1 MSTDRLT
8 EILNYLSA
16 ISRDIGE
23 LRSEMRAKFSEVE
36 AKFAEMQSNFDDIR
50 SDIRHPSRKVDVIN
64 QDMPDPRASQHDLEH
79 RMDTLENKR
88 V

>member
-23 LRSEMRAKFSEVE
+23 LRAEMR

-50 SDIRHPSRKVDVIN
+50 SDIRHLSLFSAFI
-64 QDMPDPRASQHDLEH
+64 
-79 RMDTLENKR
+79 
-88 V
+88 